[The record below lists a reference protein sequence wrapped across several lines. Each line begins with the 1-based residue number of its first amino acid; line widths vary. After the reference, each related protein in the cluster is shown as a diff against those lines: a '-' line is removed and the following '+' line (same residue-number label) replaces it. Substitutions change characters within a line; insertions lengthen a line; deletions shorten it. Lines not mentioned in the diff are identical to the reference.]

1 MDFGSYE
8 DARPFGYPMLLHLGF
23 AAFISH
29 YLAGRKE
36 RTALHLMRRRRM
48 LELQEV
54 VDAIVASTG
63 GLSIQDRVDILAGSV
78 MSSATAALSIS
89 LAECLAHYIRPPRPV
104 LLCRPPV
111 VVCRPPVASKLA
123 YSALTRCVLPLHRG
137 HLESFR
143 MDRGVRY
150 AKALLIIGEHDLL
163 VSRLASWE
171 DDGLLCSRSLI
182 RNVHASIRTRL
193 RRLSLYFI
201 PLGVLG
207 DPAVVSDILSDLKR
221 LCLSNAYCQIALVD
235 PKGPPGLASHI

>member
-1 MDFGSYE
+1 LGLSSYYCSSSSVFAYLTMDFGSYE
-8 DARPFGYPMLLHLGF
+8 DARPFGYNMLMHLGF

-54 VDAIVASTG
+54 VDAIVTSTG

-123 YSALTRCVLPLHRG
+123 YSALTQCVIPLHRG
-137 HLESFR
+137 HLESYK
-143 MDRGVRY
+143 MDRGVCLS
-150 AKALLIIGEHDLL
+150 KFFVIIDEHDMFA
-163 VSRLASWE
+163 SRLALW
-171 DDGLLCSRSLI
+171 DDDELVHMTSLI
-182 RNVHASIRTRL
+182 RNVHVSILTRL
-193 RRLSLYFI
+193 RRLSLDFI

-207 DPAVVSDILSDLKR
+207 DSAAVPQSSWVSRS
-221 LCLSNAYCQIALVD
+221 VV
-235 PKGPPGLASHI
+235 